1 MNDSKMY
8 TEQRRMDIL
17 QRIRQNGSVSVAELT
32 EQFHVSGTTI
42 RLDLTALEKTG
53 EIARTH
59 GGAVLSTL
67 IVREPT
73 ISERAHHDEKARI
86 AARAI
91 EHIRNNDVLLID
103 TGTTTLALARSLAR
117 SALSSLTVYTN
128 DLDILRALEEK
139 ENWDLYMLGGKIRNG
154 FHYAYGSQTME
165 ELKRYQFRKLF
176 LATSA
181 LSLRDGLTTAHSEL
195 AALKAAMIAASDEVI
210 LLADASKL
218 HRVDFQRFAN
228 LSAIDVLIMDKGIG
242 ESDARALKMQI
253 GHCEL
258 V

>member
-1 MNDSKMY
+1 MNDSKLY

-117 SALSSLTVYTN
+117 STLSSLTV
-128 DLDILRALEEK
+128 
-139 ENWDLYMLGGKIRNG
+139 
-154 FHYAYGSQTME
+154 
-165 ELKRYQFRKLF
+165 
-176 LATSA
+176 
-181 LSLRDGLTTAHSEL
+181 
-195 AALKAAMIAASDEVI
+195 
-210 LLADASKL
+210 
-218 HRVDFQRFAN
+218 
-228 LSAIDVLIMDKGIG
+228 
-242 ESDARALKMQI
+242 
-253 GHCEL
+253 
-258 V
+258 